1 MDEEQAGSETYGT
14 LRQRAR
20 GRRDSIGRN
29 LPKLLGLLVLGL
41 AAGPVLGLAAETA
54 QVDARLDQLF
64 GEHETYRNFL
74 HELQMAVSEHARG
87 RVAAMVSYPL
97 RTRINGQWVRLQTP
111 AQFLAHYD
119 ALLTPKVQEAITRQ
133 AYEDLFSNSQGVMI
147 GRGEV
152 WYSGVCQD
160 HNCSS
165 RSLRIIAFNP

>member
-1 MDEEQAGSETYGT
+1 MLGVAG
-14 LRQRAR
+14 
-20 GRRDSIGRN
+20 
-29 LPKLLGLLVLGL
+29 
-41 AAGPVLGLAAETA
+41 ETA
-54 QVDARLDQLF
+54 QVYARLDLLF

-74 HELQMAVSEHARG
+74 HEVHARGERARARG

-119 ALLTPKVQEAITRQ
+119 ALLTPKVQQAITRQ

-147 GRGEV
+147 G
-152 WYSGVCQD
+152 SGVCQD

-165 RSLRIIAFNP
+165 RSLKIIAFNP